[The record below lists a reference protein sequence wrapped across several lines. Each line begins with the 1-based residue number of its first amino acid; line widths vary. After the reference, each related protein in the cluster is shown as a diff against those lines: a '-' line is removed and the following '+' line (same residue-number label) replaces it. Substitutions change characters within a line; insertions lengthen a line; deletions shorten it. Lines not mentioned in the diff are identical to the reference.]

1 MKWLNSFGDLL
12 YEVMSWLIFYPI
24 TLWRAIV
31 SPLQIMEYADSELHD
46 AEGEQFTD
54 TLNPPLFLL
63 LSLLVTQALDEAF
76 TGGVNPLIKDQR
88 GLAAFITDD
97 TTLLALRL
105 VFFSMFPLMMAAR
118 LLRAKRIKL
127 TRDRLKSPFYAQC
140 YATGPFALFLGM
152 GVSVGQSHVPWA
164 SVIGALLSTG
174 AITFYLMTQ
183 TRWFTRHLRQHSIR
197 AFLNSLRGMAQGTV
211 AALIL
216 GLLFVH

>member
-31 SPLQIMEYADSELHD
+31 SPLQMMEYANSELRD
-46 AEGEQFTD
+46 TEDEQFTD

-105 VFFSMFPLMMAAR
+105 VFFSMFPLMMATR
-118 LLRAKRIKL
+118 SLRAKGVKL
-127 TRDRLKSPFYAQC
+127 TRGRLKSPFYAQC
-140 YATGPFALFLGM
+140 YATAPFALILGM
-152 GVSVGQSHVPWA
+152 GVSIGQSHMPAA
-164 SVIGALLSTG
+164 SVVGTALSIGALL
-174 AITFYLMTQ
+174 FYLITQ
-183 TRWFTRHLRQHSIR
+183 TRWFARHLRQHPYR
-197 AFLNSLRGMAQGTV
+197 AFFNSLRGMAEGTI